1 MKKGQVTI
9 FIIIL
14 ILILAMVVFVY
25 LFSTGKINRGRIPSQ
40 YSHIDSMFE
49 DCLQAR
55 AIDAVWLVG
64 LNGGYINGDY
74 DYIENPFGNT
84 AYGLKDKRNV
94 LVEKD
99 VVEKEIQD
107 YLVFSLSYCTDAV
120 NNEDIKTEKPMAEV
134 KIFDNEIEV
143 KGYID
148 YIITGDK
155 ATETYEREYEVDL
168 PIRLGE
174 ILTSANLIVEQ
185 QIKAKNKI
193 PLEFVSNFDGD
204 IMFEYIDE
212 EKVLYIIHDE
222 KSKIDD
228 LSYSFLFVAEI
239 EQGEIE

>member
-1 MKKGQVTI
+1 M
-9 FIIIL
+9 
-14 ILILAMVVFVY
+14 
-25 LFSTGKINRGRIPSQ
+25 
-40 YSHIDSMFE
+40 
-49 DCLQAR
+49 
-55 AIDAVWLVG
+55 
-64 LNGGYINGDY
+64 
-74 DYIENPFGNT
+74 
-84 AYGLKDKRNV
+84 
-94 LVEKD
+94 
-99 VVEKEIQD
+99 
-107 YLVFSLSYCTDAV
+107 VFSLSYCTDAV